1 MSEPLCPFLFRYR
14 ADQNYG
20 LVGQTVASLRR
31 RKIQALTNTYMTLSL
46 GDIAKNGGLA
56 DAAEAEAVL
65 LNMIEDGENRK
76 RTEREQRER
85 TEGENRGR
93 E

>member
-1 MSEPLCPFLFRYR
+1 
-14 ADQNYG
+14 
-20 LVGQTVASLRR
+20 
-31 RKIQALTNTYMTLSL
+31 MTLSL

-76 RTEREQRER
+76 RTEGENRGREQRER

>member
-1 MSEPLCPFLFRYR
+1 
-14 ADQNYG
+14 
-20 LVGQTVASLRR
+20 
-31 RKIQALTNTYMTLSL
+31 MTLSL

-76 RTEREQRER
+76 RTERGQNEIRERIEGEQRER
-85 TEGENRGR
+85 TR
-93 E
+93 ESR